1 MGRLSEF
8 WIPNY
13 GPDSI
18 RSATMSGPRSSDF
31 LLALPSRFNVAGFR
45 IIRLLGRGGFGIT
58 YAAQDLR
65 SSQFVA
71 LKELFPKDSVTR
83 ETTGEVVA
91 RSPVD
96 LDKFRLAKARFI
108 AEGQLLER
116 LRHPNIVRV
125 DQVFEALGTAYLA
138 MELIQGEQ
146 FAEWLRIPGNAQEE
160 RLLGILFALLSGLNY
175 LHKRGALHRDI
186 SPDNI
191 LVTQEGRPVLI
202 DFGNARALQARS
214 VGTTHMVRDG
224 YSPIEQYQTD
234 APQGPWTDIYALAA
248 VMVFAVTRQQ
258 PRTATDR
265 VSVPQNPGLENF
277 AYRSQYSPRFLQA
290 LERGFAVL
298 PQQRPRSINQWRSTL
313 PRSQREQRVTRFPLL
328 LTLVGGLVV
337 LVGIAAGV
345 WFSVSNP
352 DRLPIPIQT
361 PSPSVQA
368 SVPVSTSEA
377 VFSAQNFSPTNP
389 YVNQLG
395 MRFVPVITNAN
406 HSILF
411 CIHQTRIQDWK
422 RLMGERAQVFWQ
434 ENIPVGVDAQGHPML
449 DSPLTS
455 VTYDEAIAF
464 CRRLTEAG
472 PINGNPGAR
481 YRLPSLEEWTTA
493 LGTDPFP
500 WPPVSG
506 GKPLGNY
513 LDKSAQTAFKGR
525 LPVAVIPDYDDG
537 FPTTAPVMH
546 FPPNRLGLYDFGS
559 NVEEWCSD
567 QDGGFG
573 FRRGASWIE
582 SRRENIPT
590 PAKAAPVDPDK
601 ALPWVGFRCVLDVP

>member
-1 MGRLSEF
+1 
-8 WIPNY
+8 
-13 GPDSI
+13 
-18 RSATMSGPRSSDF
+18 MSGPRSSDF
-31 LLALPSRFNVAGFR
+31 LLALPRRFNVAGFR
-45 IIRLLGRGGFGIT
+45 IVRLLARGGFGIT
-58 YAAQDLR
+58 YAAEDLR

-83 ETTGEVVA
+83 ERTGEVVA
-91 RSPVD
+91 RSPAD

-108 AEGQLLER
+108 AEGQLLQR

-125 DQVFEALGTAYLA
+125 DQVFEALGTAFLV

-146 FAEWLRIPGNAQEE
+146 FADWLRIPGNAQEE
-160 RLLGILFALLSGLNY
+160 RLLGVLFALLSGLNY
-175 LHKRGALHRDI
+175 LHRKGALHRDI

-214 VGTTHMVRDG
+214 VGAIHMIRDG

-265 VSVPQNPGLENF
+265 VNFPQNLGLGNF

-290 LERGFAVL
+290 LERGFAVR
-298 PQQRPRSINQWRSTL
+298 PQQRPRSINQWRKTL
-313 PRSQREQRVTRFPLL
+313 PRPPRERRVSRFLGWPV
-328 LTLVGGLVV
+328 LVGGLVV
-337 LVGIAAGV
+337 LAGVAAGLLLI
-345 WFSVSNP
+345 FSNLSAP
-352 DRLPIPIQT
+352 KPTPT
-361 PSPSVQA
+361 PSPNAQPSA
-368 SVPVSTSEA
+368 SIPKSET
-377 VFSAQNFSPTNP
+377 VFSAQNFGPTNP
-389 YVNQLG
+389 YTNQLG
-395 MRFVPVITNAN
+395 MRFVPVITNAH

-411 CIHQTRIQDWK
+411 CIHQTRIQDWN

-434 ENIPVGVDAQGHPML
+434 EHIAVGIDAQGQPML
-449 DSPLTS
+449 DGPVTT
-455 VTYDEAIAF
+455 VTYDDAVAF
-464 CRRLTEAG
+464 CQRLTQAD
-472 PINGNPGAR
+472 PINGKPGAR

-493 LGTDPFP
+493 LGTGPFP
-500 WPPVSG
+500 WPPISG

-513 LDKSAQTAFKGR
+513 LDKSAQTLFKDQ
-525 LPVAVIPDYDDG
+525 LPEAVIPDYDDG

-567 QDGGFG
+567 QDGGFS
-573 FRRGASWIE
+573 FRKGASWKE
-582 SRRENIPT
+582 GRRENIPT
-590 PAKAAPVDPDK
+590 PPKAVRVDPTN